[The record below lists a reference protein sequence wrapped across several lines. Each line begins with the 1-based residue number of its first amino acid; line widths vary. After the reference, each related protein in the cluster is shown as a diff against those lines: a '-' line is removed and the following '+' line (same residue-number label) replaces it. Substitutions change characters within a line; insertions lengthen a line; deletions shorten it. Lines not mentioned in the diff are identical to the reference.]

1 MNTEPEGLTTD
12 LSQQEMALL
21 IEKWYQQISE
31 HKKTLIQE
39 VLSQRT
45 RHVTVAL
52 EDVFQPFNASAIIR
66 TAEIFGLQDIHVI
79 TLKNQFKPSI
89 GISRGAVKWLT
100 IKQYEHPSACIEQL
114 KTQGYIIAATCLN
127 EQSIP
132 IDKLPVNQKTALLF
146 GNELV
151 GLSPAT
157 MALADVPVHI
167 PMYGFTKS
175 FNVSVSVALCL
186 QQLIT
191 KIRTSST
198 IPWQLSDTEK
208 RAIEYAWCKQLIK
221 RK

>member
-1 MNTEPEGLTTD
+1 MRTEPAALTTE
-12 LSQQEMALL
+12 LSQEEMTLL

-31 HKKTLIQE
+31 HKKNLIQQ
-39 VLSQRT
+39 VLGQRT
-45 RHVTVAL
+45 RYVTVAL

-79 TLKNQFKPSI
+79 SLKNQFKPSI

-100 IKQYEHPSACIEQL
+100 IKEYEHPSVCVEQL
-114 KTQGYIIAATCLN
+114 KKQGYIIAATCLD

-132 IDKLPVNQKTALLF
+132 IQDLPINQKTALLF

-157 MALADVPVHI
+157 IALADVSIHI
-167 PMYGFTKS
+167 PMHGFTKS

-186 QQLIT
+186 QQLVT
-191 KIRTSST
+191 KIRAST
-198 IPWQLSDTEK
+198 ISWQLNNKEK
-208 RAIEYAWCKQLIK
+208 IAIEYEWCKQLIK

>member
-1 MNTEPEGLTTD
+1 MNTTSIILPSE

-31 HKKTLIQE
+31 HKKQLIQN
-39 VLSQRT
+39 VLAQRT
-45 RHVTVAL
+45 RYVTIIL
-52 EDVFQPFNASAIIR
+52 EDVFQPFNANAIIR

-79 TLKNQFKPSI
+79 SLKNQFKPSI

-100 IKQYEHPSACIEQL
+100 IKQYEHPSIGIEEL
-114 KTQGYIIAATCLN
+114 KRQGYTIAATCLN

-132 IDKLPVNQKTALLF
+132 IQELPIDNKTAVLF

-151 GLSPAT
+151 GLSTEA
-157 MALADVPVHI
+157 MALADIHVHI

-186 QQLIT
+186 QQLIN
-191 KIRTSST
+191 KIRTSSN
-198 IPWQLSDTEK
+198 IPWQLNNEEK
-208 RAIEYAWCKQLIK
+208 LAIEYAWCKQLTTRI
-221 RK
+221 